1 MVRIPR
7 SRDSE
12 GIIDVISGMNLG
24 DFPAT
29 DSFLGTA
36 LGDALLLSLQ
46 QFSAVPSN
54 SKAIVVIS
62 DGDSN
67 K

>member
-1 MVRIPR
+1 MTTGLR
-7 SRDSE
+7 
-12 GIIDVISGMNLG
+12 LG

-36 LGDALLLSLQ
+36 LGDALLLSLY
-46 QFSAVPSN
+46 QFSQIDEDAPRALV
-54 SKAIVVIS
+54 IIS

-67 K
+67 KGYDPYKVL